1 MGSFLGEIPLKELP
15 MGEGHLSVRDLPDFH
30 IRWLEFRPE
39 ALRILEKKS
48 LDGREQEILLWLIR
62 MADRVGASDLKA

>member
-1 MGSFLGEIPLKELP
+1 MGKALTCSLLHTIG
-15 MGEGHLSVRDLPDFH
+15 LSVRDLPDFH

-39 ALRILEKKS
+39 AMRILEKKS

-62 MADRVGASDLKA
+62 MADRIGASDLKA